1 MYKYLLVVLLLA
13 SAYAGESSDDYF
25 LSPPLPPT
33 AFVGEY
39 YTTQFR
45 VLGLDN
51 PVFDFDELPKCFKSY
66 PDGTIE
72 GTPEKAGSYAVKVH
86 FKSGKCAGTR
96 DIVFRVAR
104 SVASTLEVNSEAGVL
119 AVNKFI
125 VVSPNSSLTY
135 SVGDKINLALEA
147 KNGKGPFTW
156 SFLRLPAGLKADKNG
171 NIAGSFDQEGY
182 YSFSASCS
190 DESGSSADSYF
201 TFNVQPKTLIKCKI
215 LLIQPTSL
223 KFQIE
228 MFPFNII

>member
-1 MYKYLLVVLLLA
+1 MYKYLLVLVLLA
-13 SAYAGESSDDYF
+13 AANAGDSSEDYF

-72 GTPEKAGSYAVKVH
+72 GTPEKAGSFAVKVH
-86 FKSGKCAGTR
+86 FKSGKCSATR

-125 VVSPNSSLTY
+125 VVNPKSTLTY
-135 SVGDKINLALEA
+135 AVGDQINLSLEA
-147 KNGKGPFTW
+147 KNGKNPYTW
-156 SFLRLPAGLKADKNG
+156 SFLHLPTGIKADKSG
-171 NIAGSFDQEGY
+171 NLIGKFDQEGY

-190 DESGSSADSYF
+190 D
-201 TFNVQPKTLIKCKI
+201 
-215 LLIQPTSL
+215 
-223 KFQIE
+223 
-228 MFPFNII
+228 